1 MFALLLHSLLGR
13 LIGGL
18 ISVAILAG
26 TWFLIVE
33 PQIDEA
39 TEQLDDAGQGDR
51 AREGEREGKRARQRA
66 RRLTRC
72 LARADGNPRKSQRCL
87 ERFGP

>member
-1 MFALLLHSLLGR
+1 MFALLLHSLIGR

-39 TEQLDDAGQGDR
+39 TEQLDEAQRGDR
-51 AREGEREGKRARQRA
+51 ARQGEREGKRARQRA
-66 RRLTRC
+66 RKLTRC
-72 LARADGNPRKSQRCL
+72 LSRAGGNPRKSERCL